1 MASLGSR
8 IAIWRIS
15 LRFFSPPENPSLTDR
30 LMKLRSISTSSIFS
44 LANSRKSIASISS
57 QPALAAQRVERGA
70 HEIEVSDAGDLHRV
84 LEREEDP
91 GRGAVLG
98 RHGEQVLALEEDLAG
113 DLVGLVAGEHVREGA
128 LARSVRPH
136 ERLHLARLELET
148 EAPED
153 LVVADLGVEVRDGEH
168 QPTLPSRLTF
178 KSL

>member
-1 MASLGSR
+1 MVRCSPFRQRVLG
-8 IAIWRIS
+8 
-15 LRFFSPPENPSLTDR
+15 LRLLPF
-30 LMKLRSISTSSIFS
+30 SISVYT
-44 LANSRKSIASISS
+44 
-57 QPALAAQRVERGA
+57 
-70 HEIEVSDAGDLHRV
+70 EIKVSDAGDLHRV
-84 LEREEDP
+84 LERKEDP
-91 GRGAVLG
+91 GRGTVLG
-98 RHGEQVLALEEDLAG
+98 QHGEQVLALEEDLAG

-178 KSL
+178 KSLWASTANSMGSSLNTSRQKPFTIIETASSSEMPRWRQ

>member
-1 MASLGSR
+1 M
-8 IAIWRIS
+8 
-15 LRFFSPPENPSLTDR
+15 
-30 LMKLRSISTSSIFS
+30 
-44 LANSRKSIASISS
+44 
-57 QPALAAQRVERGA
+57 
-70 HEIEVSDAGDLHRV
+70 

-153 LVVADLGVEVRDGEH
+153 LVVADFGVEVRDGEH
-168 QPTLPSRLTF
+168 QPTLPSRLTPRSF
-178 KSL
+178 CASTANSMGSSLKTVLQNPFTIIETASSAVRPRWRR

>member
-1 MASLGSR
+1 MADDARCRSEVPAHRL
-8 IAIWRIS
+8 
-15 LRFFSPPENPSLTDR
+15 DR
-30 LMKLRSISTSSIFS
+30 DFG
-44 LANSRKSIASISS
+44 
-57 QPALAAQRVERGA
+57 ALQ
-70 HEIEVSDAGDLHRV
+70 V

-98 RHGEQVLALEEDLAG
+98 RHGEQVLVLEEDLAG

-136 ERLHLARLELET
+136 ERLHLAGLELET

-153 LVVADLGVEVRDGEH
+153 LVVVDLGVEVRDGEH

-178 KSL
+178 KSLWASTANSMGSSLNTSRQKPFTIIETASSSEMPRWRQ